1 MQDSSFNLIFSNIN
15 VTKMKTNLTLI
26 LFVLLCCNC
35 FAQQKKAYQIKIKTF
50 KKETI
55 KGNFHQVNDSG
66 FVIVCNKDTSF
77 VRNTEV
83 KKLKVYEKGI
93 LMPSLLTG
101 GGTVGLL
108 SLAAGSMAGAFLVV
122 GVPVGLT
129 VGYVVSN
136 TVSTKK
142 RYRDFQS
149 LDRSLVNLEL
159 QSYAQINR

>member
-1 MQDSSFNLIFSNIN
+1 
-15 VTKMKTNLTLI
+15 MKTNLILI
-26 LFVLLCCNC
+26 LFVLLAGNC
-35 FAQQKKAYQIKIKTF
+35 FAQQKKAYQIKIKTL
-50 KKETI
+50 KNETL

-66 FVIVCNKDTSF
+66 FVVISNKDTSF

-93 LMPSLLTG
+93 LIPSLLTG

-108 SLAAGSMAGAFLVV
+108 SLVVGPMAGAFLIV

-136 TVSTKK
+136 TVATKK

-149 LDRSLVNLEL
+149 LDKSLVRLEL